1 MTKLSTCCFTGHRI
15 MAADFNK
22 DTLVRGIKYMIAQG
36 VDTFICGGAIGFDT
50 LCAQEVLNAKAL
62 HPHIKLHIYAPC
74 NNQSDSWG
82 ITDRLAYEEILKRAD
97 YVDMPN
103 VPYFDGC
110 MKIRN
115 YKMVDHSAYCICY
128 LNSPR
133 SGTGQTFRYAQKQ
146 GLTVFNLAGKK

>member
-1 MTKLSTCCFTGHRI
+1 

-62 HPHIKLHIYAPC
+62 HPHIKRHIYAPC

-82 ITDRLAYEEILKRAD
+82 ITDRLER
-97 YVDMPN
+97 
-103 VPYFDGC
+103 C
-110 MKIRN
+110 
-115 YKMVDHSAYCICY
+115 
-128 LNSPR
+128 
-133 SGTGQTFRYAQKQ
+133 
-146 GLTVFNLAGKK
+146 GLSIKVQDITLL